1 MYGEGKLIIS
11 GKEAKDAVLKG
22 AIKVEKAV
30 CSTLG
35 PEGHTVLIYR
45 GHKHPIITKDGV
57 TVAKEIRLSDPLE
70 NIGAIL
76 VQNTA
81 KETNREAGDGTTT
94 TTLLT
99 VEQMIEGSNLLN
111 KGLDTNEI
119 VLSFRAASADIS
131 EKIEAYKRVI
141 SSDDDILHVATI
153 SANNDTAIGN
163 IILTAISGIGEDGI
177 ISIKDSYNGKDEVKF
192 STGFKYSS
200 GMAAGYFVTD
210 DDDHCVFTNGT
221 VVISASEIKDTKSVA
236 KVLSWAHNADTSLVL
251 FAPKFSQEFISDVA
265 RSVEDQTLK
274 ICPVKAPD
282 VTRKSQLERFGDIAA
297 YFGITMIGTEETPFD
312 KFDPSTCVGKFEN
325 CTITPGES
333 VFQDVTINEETLNAH
348 IEKLKKDL
356 HINDDDAEY
365 ALSEREK
372 ESLKERIATLTGGIA
387 TIFVGGD
394 DTPTIT
400 ERRDRYED
408 AVNAV
413 RAAISD
419 GIIPGGGTALLKA
432 AADCEDNLTTKY
444 KDRSG
449 DFKTGYEAFLAVC
462 KRPAKTIM
470 ENIMS
475 SEKVADL
482 TAKIAVSTNKAYG
495 YDAKNKKLEDDLFT
509 AGVIDPIK
517 VTKSAL
523 KYSTSTATIFL
534 TTDNI
539 IYDEPVNNLGLEP
552 KDPVMDDWRI

>member
-11 GKEAKDAVLKG
+11 GKNAKDGVLRG
-22 AIKVEKAV
+22 ASKIETAV

-35 PEGHTVLIYR
+35 PEGHTVLIDK
-45 GHKHPIITKDGV
+45 GHSHPVITKDGV
-57 TVAKEIRLSDPLE
+57 SVAKAIRFSDPLE

-99 VEQMIEGSNLLN
+99 VELMTEGAKLLN

-119 VLSFRAASADIS
+119 VSSYRAACSDIS
-131 EKIEAYKRVI
+131 ETIESYKRVI
-141 SSDDDILHVATI
+141 SSEEDILHVATI

-163 IILTAISGIGEDGI
+163 TILSAFSGIGEDGI
-177 ISIKDSYNGKDEVKF
+177 ISIKDSYNGKDDVKF
-192 STGFKYSS
+192 SSGLKYTP

-210 DDDHCVFTNGT
+210 DDEHCIFENGT

-236 KVLSWAHNADTSLVL
+236 KVLNWAHNAGTSLVI
-251 FAPKFSQEFISDVA
+251 FAPKFGKDFITDTA
-265 RSVEDQTLK
+265 NSVDDGSIS
-274 ICPVKAPD
+274 ICPVKAPEI
-282 VTRKSQLERFGDIAA
+282 TRKSQLEKFEDLAA
-297 YFGITMIGTEETPFD
+297 YFGISMIGTEDLPFD
-312 KFDPSTCVGKFEN
+312 KFDPSICVGKFGN
-325 CTITPGES
+325 CTISMGEA
-333 VFQDVTINEETLNAH
+333 VFQDAEVNEKTLDAR
-348 IEKLKKDL
+348 ITKLKEAL
-356 HINDDDAEY
+356 HVTDDDAEF

-394 DTPTIT
+394 DAATIK
-400 ERRDRYED
+400 ERLDRYED

-432 AADCEDNLTTKY
+432 AADCDNYLSTKY
-444 KDRSG
+444 ADKSG
-449 DFKTGYEAFLAVC
+449 DFKTGYESFMAVC
-462 KRPAKTIM
+462 KRPAKMIM
-470 ENIMS
+470 ANTMS
-475 SEKVADL
+475 AEKVADI
-482 TAKIAVSTNKAYG
+482 TAKIAISSNKAYG
-495 YDAKNKKLEDDLFT
+495 YDAKNKKLEDDMFK
-509 AGVIDPIK
+509 AGIIDPIK
-517 VTKSAL
+517 VTKAAL

-539 IYDEPVNNLGLEP
+539 IYDEPVNNMGLEP
-552 KDPVMDDWRI
+552 TDPVADNWR